1 MWAELCGISRKLR
14 GNGYET
20 YLEQGASRSPDQ
32 LRSLVTVPD
41 EASNGLGVS
50 GYLESK
56 EFRPEAER
64 WSQHSFQVMLSTFNI
79 YAESSYPQKTLRA
92 QSVVIRG
99 NLNLKDVPLEDFVPS
114 RASLRHMYE
123 SLSFNELEKAFNG
136 QAVNVGLINMIKIR
150 KKLSSCCDDR
160 FLKQCNLLV
169 SGE

>member
-1 MWAELCGISRKLR
+1 MRLTSSRVQAAAQINCAAWSLSRMKPLTALEYPDIWR
-14 GNGYET
+14 AKNSALNRNG
-20 YLEQGASRSPDQ
+20 
-32 LRSLVTVPD
+32 
-41 EASNGLGVS
+41 GVS
-50 GYLESK
+50 IS
-56 EFRPEAER
+56 
-64 WSQHSFQVMLSTFNI
+64 SQVMVSAFNI

-92 QSVVIRG
+92 QSVVIGG

-150 KKLSSCCDDR
+150 KKLSSCYNDR